1 LRDQQLY
8 AKYNKCEFWL
18 GKVPFL
24 GYVISSDGISMDP
37 NKVWDVLD
45 WKPPRTMHQVRNF
58 LRLAGYY
65 RRFISNFSRIAKPIT
80 DLLKKDEKYV
90 WNAEHDEAF
99 KTLKKLLTTTPVL
112 AQLDITKSFNIYC
125 DASSTGLGC
134 VLMQDGHVL
143 AYSS

>member
-45 WKPPRTMHQVRNF
+45 WKPPRTMHQVHSF